1 MKEKV
6 FIDENVDVEKVVFE
20 SDNNIEL
27 KLREGHYKLA
37 EGIRPK
43 VKRKK
48 ILSDIGPKSEGFA
61 GIFTLAMIVA
71 IAGVIIGFIVLSF

>member
-1 MKEKV
+1 MKEKE
-6 FIDENVDVEKVVFE
+6 FIDEKGEVEKVVFE

-61 GIFTLAMIVA
+61 GIFTLAMI
-71 IAGVIIGFIVLSF
+71 IALAGIVIGFIVLRF